1 MAVAILGAIPVFP
14 IPGAFHKTDQLAQ
27 PLQAASSSLVPS
39 TIFVPGGRFAVGAA
53 WVDGRPVREAEVRPL
68 RVGLTPVSNASYAQ
82 FLAASAA
89 VEPPWWRDPDFCDPE
104 QPVVGVTWFEAV
116 AYCDWLHDTIGGHW
130 RLPTEAEWEHAAAL
144 IPEGPARPAA
154 RRPLRLGRGASNGF
168 GLLDVGSAV
177 HEWCRDWFTPDAL
190 QRTRRYDPRGPEK
203 GERRVRRGASW
214 RGLACAAS
222 WRDGLDPS
230 DRAAD
235 GGFRVV
241 REVP

>member
-1 MAVAILGAIPVFP
+1 MAVAILGRVPVP
-14 IPGAFHKTDQLAQ
+14 PAPGAFHKTDQAPQFLE
-27 PLQAASSSLVPS
+27 AAGASLFPA
-39 TIFVPGGRFAVGAA
+39 TTFVPGGRFAIGAA

-82 FLAASAA
+82 FLAASGTE
-89 VEPPWWRDPDFCDPE
+89 EPPWWRDPDFCDPE

-116 AYCDWLHDTIGGHW
+116 AYCDWLHDTIGGRW

-144 IPEGPARPAA
+144 
-154 RRPLRLGRGASNGF
+154 
-168 GLLDVGSAV
+168 LDIGNAV

-190 QRTRRYDPRGPEK
+190 QLARRYDPRGPES
-203 GERRVRRGASW
+203 GDRRVRRGASW
-214 RGLACAAS
+214 RSRACAAS

-235 GGFRVV
+235 GGFRAV